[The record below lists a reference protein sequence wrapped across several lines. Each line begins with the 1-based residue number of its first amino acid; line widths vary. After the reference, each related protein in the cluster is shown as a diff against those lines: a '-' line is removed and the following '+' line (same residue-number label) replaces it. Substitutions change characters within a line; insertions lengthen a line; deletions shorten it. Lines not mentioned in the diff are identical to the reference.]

1 MLSREHLNKRL
12 EDKEFRAAYEA
23 LEHQFILARA
33 LLFYREET
41 GMTRKELAKVIGIR
55 PRYLSKLE
63 SAMVIPTEKIMM
75 KIKAA
80 LKNNIEV

>member
-55 PRYLSKLE
+55 PR
-63 SAMVIPTEKIMM
+63 
-75 KIKAA
+75 
-80 LKNNIEV
+80 